1 MSRSGKHGVRLAFYL
16 TMSVLAGAL
25 LIICVA
31 DGMHLLAI
39 SALISFLGFGR
50 VSYRLVR
57 G

>member
-1 MSRSGKHGVRLAFYL
+1 MSI
-16 TMSVLAGAL
+16 LAGAL

-31 DGMHLLAI
+31 DGKHLLAL